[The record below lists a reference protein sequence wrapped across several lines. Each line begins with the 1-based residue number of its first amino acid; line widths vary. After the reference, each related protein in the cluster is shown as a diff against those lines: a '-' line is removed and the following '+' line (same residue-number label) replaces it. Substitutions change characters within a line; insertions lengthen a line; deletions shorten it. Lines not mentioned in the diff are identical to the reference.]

1 MRALAVEIVN
11 KLNAEFENCFDEL
24 NTQLWKSFESKP
36 SHTAFLNA
44 DGLKPLLEFAST
56 IPVIHGKVE
65 DLSYDKLKC
74 ECNVFRS
81 VINDLARTKIS

>member
-1 MRALAVEIVN
+1 MRALAV
-11 KLNAEFENCFDEL
+11 KDAEFENRFDEL
-24 NTQLWKSFESKP
+24 NTQLRKSFESLKH
-36 SHTAFLNA
+36 SHTAFHYA

-56 IPVIHGKVE
+56 TPVIHGKVE

-81 VINDLARTKIS
+81 VINDLARAKIS